1 MVAKYKIVR
10 ARRQAAAI
18 ASALLLRYGS
28 LAPGYYATDYTYFF
42 LIFFM
47 LMFMLVLMLM
57 SKCEQALS
65 ANFKLGKVC
74 SLLTQFVVY
83 FASFL

>member
-1 MVAKYKIVR
+1 MVANYKIVR

-42 LIFFM
+42 LFFYAY
-47 LMFMLVLMLM
+47 VY
-57 SKCEQALS
+57 AR
-65 ANFKLGKVC
+65 AYAYVKV
-74 SLLTQFVVY
+74 
-83 FASFL
+83 